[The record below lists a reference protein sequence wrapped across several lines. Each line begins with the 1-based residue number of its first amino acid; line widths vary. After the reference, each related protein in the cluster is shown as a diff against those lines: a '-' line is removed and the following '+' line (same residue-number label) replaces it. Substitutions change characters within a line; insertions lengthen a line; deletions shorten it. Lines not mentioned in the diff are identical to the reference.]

1 MSVYISDSH
10 LKAITHVQPPFTNQ
24 FSPRPKQTKKERVE
38 EKENGTPKSIG
49 YSYVSRLK
57 LLFFGEVYNTLSD
70 TLKCSIL
77 LAMLKSTLY
86 PHGFP
91 MFPYTKWMVKSILS
105 LVTTTNKYKRVE
117 PTHVSHTYSNPSV
130 NMLQYLVA
138 PHVCVCIYIYILIH
152 VYIYIYYKYIHI
164 HTVYIHHIILRC

>member
-57 LLFFGEVYNTLSD
+57 LLFLGEVYNTLSD
-70 TLKCSIL
+70 TLKYSIL

-91 MFPYTKWMVKSILS
+91 MFPYTKWMVKSIMS
-105 LVTTTNKYKRVE
+105 LVTTTKNIRGL
-117 PTHVSHTYSNPSV
+117 NPRMYPIRIATRLWICFNTWLHPMYV
-130 NMLQYLVA
+130 YVYA
-138 PHVCVCIYIYILIH
+138 YILIH
-152 VYIYIYYKYIHI
+152 VYIYKYIHI